1 MSKPDLHLF
10 KDDLRKK
17 PSDGSNAPPR
27 SIKAQDLDEN
37 FVKTSVI
44 APLEDPP
51 SYTVEYTREG
61 TRLKISPGLPE
72 GAVAREF
79 DVCENGQPVQ
89 YWFVTW
95 DEQPEIE

>member
-1 MSKPDLHLF
+1 MRKPDLHLF

-17 PSDGSNAPPR
+17 PPDGSNAPPR

-51 SYTVEYTREG
+51 RYTVEYTREG
-61 TRLKISPGLPE
+61 TRLKITVLPE
-72 GAVAREF
+72 VPTASGLHVLTVSGGELAWTATE
-79 DVCENGQPVQ
+79 DC
-89 YWFVTW
+89 
-95 DEQPEIE
+95 DA